1 LLWRF
6 PLNSKEYPRT
16 GQQENF
22 PTGNPLKTPET
33 GKISRAT
40 GSGRLLAATP
50 PLAIYRAAGYA
61 SRRPLE
67 SDPMP
72 IQHPSAGSQ
81 DYVGDPRNDD
91 VFISVD
97 GDLVRRPEAKV
108 SVFDSGFVLGDGVW
122 EGLRL
127 HAGRI
132 AFLDRHFDRLWDG
145 AKMLRIDIGLTRE
158 ALKTRL
164 FDLIDA
170 NAMRDGVHI
179 RLMVTRGVKRSPYQD
194 PRLTI
199 GAATIVIIPEW
210 KLPRPEMLARGLNL
224 FTVHIRR
231 TGPAEQDQKLNSH
244 SKLNCILACIQAM
257 EAGAD
262 EALMLDD
269 RGFVATCNSTHFFI
283 VRKGELWTSGGGY
296 CLAGITRDAVLRA
309 ARRAGLT
316 AYEKDFS
323 LFDVY
328 GADEAFCTG
337 TFAGLTPVARID
349 GRPVGEYEREPADA
363 SGPMTKRL
371 RALYKA
377 LEAEEARGR

>member
-1 LLWRF
+1 LD
-6 PLNSKEYPRT
+6 
-16 GQQENF
+16 
-22 PTGNPLKTPET
+22 PTVT
-33 GKISRAT
+33 A
-40 GSGRLLAATP
+40 
-50 PLAIYRAAGYA
+50 
-61 SRRPLE
+61 
-67 SDPMP
+67 
-72 IQHPSAGSQ
+72 AGSQ

-91 VFISVD
+91 VLISVN
-97 GDLVRRPEAKV
+97 GELAPRPEAKV

-127 HAGRI
+127 NGGRI
-132 AFLDRHFDRLWDG
+132 AFLDKHLDRLRDG

-158 ALKTRL
+158 ALVARL
-164 FDLIDA
+164 FDVIEA

-194 PRLTI
+194 PRLTV

-210 KLPRPEMLARGLNL
+210 KLPRPEMLARGLSL

-262 EALMLDD
+262 EGLMLDD

-283 VRKGELWTSGGGY
+283 VRNGELWTSAGGY
-296 CLAGITRDAVLRA
+296 CLGGVTRDAVLRA
-309 ARRAGLT
+309 ARRAGVP

-328 GADEAFCTG
+328 AADEAFCTG
-337 TFAGLTPVARID
+337 TFAGLTPVVKVD
-349 GRPVGEYEREPADA
+349 GRAIGDDPRDSADA